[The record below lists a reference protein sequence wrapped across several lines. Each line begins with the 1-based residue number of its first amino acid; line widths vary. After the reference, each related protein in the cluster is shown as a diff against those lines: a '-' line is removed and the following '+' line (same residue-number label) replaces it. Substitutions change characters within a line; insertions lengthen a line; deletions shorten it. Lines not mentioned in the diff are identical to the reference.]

1 MSQNPETD
9 ALKQDIERL
18 KNDLS
23 ELAESYRAEGEKRA
37 QAGVDSARGK
47 YNEMRNDAA
56 RHTQD
61 LGSEIE
67 ARPFTSVVAAFGVG
81 LLLGKLIGR

>member
-23 ELAESYRAEGEKRA
+23 ELAKSYRAEGEKRA
-37 QAGVDSARGK
+37 QAGLDSARDK
-47 YNEMRNDAA
+47 YGDLRDEAA
-56 RHTQD
+56 RHKQD

-67 ARPFTSVVAAFGVG
+67 ARPFTSVVAAFGIG

>member
-1 MSQNPETD
+1 MSQSAETE

-23 ELAESYRAEGEKRA
+23 ELAKSYKAEGEKRA
-37 QAGVDSARGK
+37 QAGVDSARDK
-47 YNEMRNDAA
+47 YGELREEAL
-56 RHTQD
+56 RRKQD

-67 ARPFTSVVAAFGVG
+67 ARPFVSVVAAFGVG
-81 LLLGKLIGR
+81 LLLGKLFGR

>member
-1 MSQNPETD
+1 MSQNTETE
-9 ALKQDIERL
+9 ALKADIERL

-23 ELAESYRAEGEKRA
+23 ELAKSYRAEGERRA
-37 QAGVDSARGK
+37 QAGMDSAKDK
-47 YNEMRNDAA
+47 YGELRDEAMR
-56 RHTQD
+56 RKQD

-67 ARPFTSVVAAFGVG
+67 SRPFTSVGAAFGVG